1 LREKVYKK
9 EWILM
14 VLQAQHLSFQVLRG
28 LFDKPWNE
36 KCWKRDL
43 VLFCLWEMVSD
54 VMKGEMLEKK

>member
-1 LREKVYKK
+1 
-9 EWILM
+9 LM